1 MWSNRWWKKN
11 SLEGEEDEVVNA
23 PWPRMGHTTNLLP
36 EEQGLIM
43 YGGWNGETVLNDTWR
58 LELGYKNKI
67 KWK

>member
-1 MWSNRWWKKN
+1 
-11 SLEGEEDEVVNA
+11 
-23 PWPRMGHTTNLLP
+23 MGHTTNLLP